1 MKASE
6 PIKVSSRAS
15 GVAGQIAAAGAA
27 VSGAGGALVATAA
40 TACCAGPVLA
50 PLIVGVLGAGGAAWA
65 AGLKPYSPWLLA
77 GSAALLALGFWSS
90 YRTPRSCEASGVRQG
105 RRMQNVVRAV
115 LWLSTLLW
123 IAAAAVNLFVP
134 S

>member
-50 PLIVGVLGAGGAAWA
+50 PLIVGVLGASGAAWA